1 MSSKADILKQSRQN
15 NVKNETVAEL
25 HVNTQIKELYSSNLA
40 LTKTLRAQEKSMAA
54 LFDNLL
60 DAVFLIAPDGHIL
73 QANKAAY
80 TLTGFD
86 IQKYTLTHIRNFGKK
101 NVERIEALLER
112 AIHVDLPPSLNYR
125 FVSADKKQKTVSIRT
140 TLLKTEGGELIGVQ
154 AVVTDVTSEFE
165 LEHKKM
171 QEALLLQLEHEIFEH
186 VLSGMDLFELGWSI
200 VNPLARFLD
209 TEDVVIYTVI
219 NGSLQQIATT
229 ANKLNEQDQIENP
242 ITLKIGEGIVGS
254 VGLTKQARIITD
266 TRKTPEYIVDDQI
279 RLSEITVPIL
289 LDGKLIGIIDSEHP
303 NVGYYRQYHLD
314 FLQKISNL
322 IGLTLKNA
330 AIEFEIRQRDKAL
343 ELSAERMGILIEN
356 LPQGIV
362 FEDSA
367 CGIVYLNQQF
377 IDLFDLKVCQKDVLG
392 MPCDKAR
399 ELIQNQFTS
408 DEAFVERT
416 LAILEAREL
425 VTSETLKLK
434 DGRSVKRSYAPIYQ
448 DGEFLGNL
456 WSYSDNSLED
466 RFNQNIRNEREK
478 YASIIANME
487 IGLLEVDLED
497 RIVSVNQSFCKL
509 TGYSEAELIGGI
521 AHKILANPE
530 EAQRITQINASR
542 TFGKSSIYEI
552 ECLTKQGE
560 SRNMLISGGPNRDI
574 HGKVIGSIGLHLDIT
589 RLKELEAT
597 REALITDLSESNE
610 ELRNYAHVVSHDLKT
625 PLRSISAGLAWLKE
639 DNADGF
645 DDISQSYIQ
654 IIEESLHKMDKI
666 ISDTLKYSELRH
678 TRRTREVVD
687 VNLLVS
693 KLFAELRQ
701 AYPEITFEIRHPLP
715 ELVFNEIQ
723 LVQIFQNLLDN
734 ACKYSDPA
742 KDSMV
747 AISVVEEVDNF
758 EFHVS
763 DNGVGIPESAAQKVF
778 EIFQKLNNYSQS
790 NGIGLAITKKIIE
803 TAGGKIW
810 FESKEGCGTTFKFR
824 LPKVASSF

>member
-1 MSSKADILKQSRQN
+1 MGNKTWILKQDRPSEIK
-15 NVKNETVAEL
+15 VETVDDL
-25 HVNTQIKELYSSNLA
+25 RVKTQIKDLYSSNLA
-40 LTKTLRAQEKSMAA
+40 LSKTLRAQEKSMAA

-73 QANKAAY
+73 QANKACY
-80 TLTGFD
+80 TLSGFD
-86 IQKYTLTHIRNFGKK
+86 IHNYTLTHIRNFGKR
-101 NVERIEALLER
+101 NLERIEALLDR
-112 AIHVDLPPSLNYR
+112 ALNSDLPTSLNYR
-125 FVSADKKQKTVSIRT
+125 FVSADKKQKTVNIRT
-140 TLLKTEGGELIGVQ
+140 SLLWSEGGDLIGVQ

-165 LEHKKM
+165 LQHKKM
-171 QEALLLQLEHEIFEH
+171 QDALLMQLEHEIFEH
-186 VLSGMDLFELGWSI
+186 VLSGMGLFELGWSI

-219 NGSLQQIATT
+219 NGNLQQIATT
-229 ANKLNEQDQIENP
+229 ANKLNEKEQIENP
-242 ITLKIGEGIVGS
+242 ITLELGQGVVGS
-254 VGLTKQARIITD
+254 VGLSKQARIISD

-289 LDGKLIGIIDSEHP
+289 LDGNLIGVIDSEHP
-303 NVGYYRQYHLD
+303 NVGYYRQHHLD

-322 IGLTLKNA
+322 ISLTLKNA
-330 AIEFEIRQRDKAL
+330 AVEFEIKLRDKAL

-356 LPQGIV
+356 LPQGVV

-367 CGIVYLNQQF
+367 CGIVYLNKQF
-377 IDLFDLKVCQKDVLG
+377 IDLFELKVRQEDVLG
-392 MPCDKAR
+392 LPCHKAR
-399 ELIQNQFTS
+399 ELIQNHFTS
-408 DEAFVERT
+408 EATFVDST
-416 LAILEAREL
+416 LAILEAREP

-456 WSYSDNSLED
+456 WSYSDNTVED

-509 TGYSEAELIGGI
+509 TGYTEGELLGEI
-521 AHKILANPE
+521 AHKILTNSE
-530 EAQRITQINASR
+530 EARRVIEINATR
-542 TFGKSSIYEI
+542 IRGKSSIYEI

-560 SRNMLISGGPNRDI
+560 TRNMLISGGPNRDL
-574 HGKVIGSIGLHLDIT
+574 HGKIIGSIGLHLDIT

-639 DNADGF
+639 DNAARF

-654 IIEESLHKMDKI
+654 IIEESLFKMDKI
-666 ISDTLKYSELRH
+666 ISDTLIYSELRH
-678 TRRTREVVD
+678 ATRPKDSID
-687 VNLLVS
+687 VNGLVT
-693 KLFAELRQ
+693 KLCTELEQ
-701 AYPEITFEIRHPLP
+701 AYPDIEFRVSANLP

-723 LVQIFQNLLDN
+723 LMQIFQNLLDN
-734 ACKYSDPA
+734 ACKYNDPN
-742 KDSMV
+742 KESFV
-747 AISVVEEVDNF
+747 AISCLELVDKYQF
-758 EFHVS
+758 QVT
-763 DNGVGIPESAAQKVF
+763 DNGIGIPESASEKVF
-778 EIFQKLNNYSQS
+778 EIFQKLNNYSAS
-790 NGIGLAITKKIIE
+790 NGIGLAIAKKIIE
-803 TAGGKIW
+803 TAGGSIW
-810 FESKEGCGTTFKFR
+810 FESEEGLGTTFTFE
-824 LPKVASSF
+824 LPK